1 MLNVNQKLSK
11 ILVGIDGSR
20 PSIDAVDYAIT
31 LAQKANAGLTALY
44 VESTPLRDDYTT
56 DTPEDQIPE
65 IVKDVV
71 YNAKRESLPWFKEI
85 TEKVRTST
93 TAIPAKESTNGT
105 TGNTIKL
112 KTHVIVT
119 PLSVVGKIVEYAEQ
133 ENMDLLVVGTRG
145 RSGFKKLLLGS
156 VASGIVT
163 HAHCPVM
170 VVK

>member
-1 MLNVNQKLSK
+1 MLNVKEKFSK

-31 LAQKANAGLTALY
+31 LAQKTNAELTALY
-44 VESTPLRDDYTT
+44 VESTPVRDDYTT

-65 IVKDVV
+65 IVKDIV
-71 YNAKRESLPWFKEI
+71 YKAKRESQPWFDEI
-85 TEKVRTST
+85 SEKVRTSVT
-93 TAIPAKESTNGT
+93 AKESTSGT
-105 TGNTIKL
+105 TGNIIKL
-112 KTHVIVT
+112 KNHVIVT
-119 PLSVVGKIVEYAEQ
+119 PLSVIGKIVEYAEH
-133 ENMDLLVVGTRG
+133 ENIDLLVVGTRG